1 LIDKFFR
8 KLQFVNLKKKV
19 DEYFKSFLDN
29 INRSF
34 NGIILNLTNASF
46 NYVIL
51 CNAPPSHTLG
61 LYQFLS
67 IYINFLFF
75 IHYWACNSY
84 LHQVYIVLHL
94 VFVSSLT
101 IWWNTLLNCHAH
113 LWIVMKGLIAMMI
126 STLHNIQ
133 HHIKNFIKQNF
144 KLKPWLYKAFHN
156 KSKNFVRPMLV
167 VLNVI
172 IIKGVKDYMYP

>member
-1 LIDKFFR
+1 MH
-8 KLQFVNLKKKV
+8 
-19 DEYFKSFLDN
+19 
-29 INRSF
+29 
-34 NGIILNLTNASF
+34 
-46 NYVIL
+46 
-51 CNAPPSHTLG
+51 PSHTLV

-67 IYINFLFF
+67 RYINFLFF
-75 IHYWACNSY
+75 IHYWTCNCY
-84 LHQVYIVLHL
+84 LHQVYIILHL

-133 HHIKNFIKQNF
+133 HHIKNFLKQNF
-144 KLKPWLYKAFHN
+144 KLKPWLYKAFYN

-172 IIKGVKDYMYP
+172 IIKGVKDYMHS